1 MFWNLRRKSCFF
13 FMLKFNRQVMS
24 SLLPQNQQKI
34 LLMNT
39 YYVTFIKETKPVF
52 CWGWM
57 IFSTM
62 NGEVKLM
69 KITEHQKL
77 KYVGNFGEH

>member
-1 MFWNLRRKSCFF
+1 
-13 FMLKFNRQVMS
+13 
-24 SLLPQNQQKI
+24 
-34 LLMNT
+34 
-39 YYVTFIKETKPVF
+39 
-52 CWGWM
+52 M

-77 KYVGNFGEH
+77 KYVGEFWGTLKNISGDQGNMQ